1 MSYMQKIQSALQG
14 GDIMAGKRRLSG
26 TLPPVKVSPRL
37 REILEKECDRLQE
50 SFGEYIRKAIERRL
64 ESGK

>member
-1 MSYMQKIQSALQG
+1 
-14 GDIMAGKRRLSG
+14 MAGKRRLSG

-50 SFGEYIRKAIERRL
+50 SFGVYIRKAVEQRL
-64 ESGK
+64 ETGK